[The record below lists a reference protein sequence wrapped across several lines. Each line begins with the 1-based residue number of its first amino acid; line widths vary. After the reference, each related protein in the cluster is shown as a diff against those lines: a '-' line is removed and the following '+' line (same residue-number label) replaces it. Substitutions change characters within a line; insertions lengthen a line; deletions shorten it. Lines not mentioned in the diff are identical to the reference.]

1 MKGYKRLLF
10 VCIAACSLFLG
21 GCGDALFELTAE
33 EEELIIHYAAYVT
46 AKHNIQQKD
55 GMSGVYVPDE
65 IEEDSEA
72 ADSTESLENGQGSGD
87 GTDGS
92 GEGQQAGES
101 KISLAE
107 AIGHGSDLVITF
119 SGGSFSDNYI
129 EGSVDSGDAP
139 AGYTYYIMKFVIINI
154 TQEDVVLN
162 NISLRPGF
170 KMTAGDLAVSAEE
183 TFLMSDFSTYMGT
196 ISAGKSVEAVLLFK
210 VPESAVDKITEPA
223 LQIII
228 NNESKNVKL

>member
-1 MKGYKRLLF
+1 MKRYKRFLF

-21 GCGDALFELTAE
+21 GCGDALFVLTPE
-33 EEELIIHYAAYVT
+33 EEELIVHYAAYVT

-65 IEEDSEA
+65 IPQDSEST
-72 ADSTESLENGQGSGD
+72 DSTETPDDGQNPNGG
-87 GTDGS
+87 DGS
-92 GEGQQAGES
+92 GEGQQMGVS
-101 KISLAE
+101 SISLAE

-119 SGGSFSDNYI
+119 TGSSIADNYI
-129 EGSVDSGDAP
+129 EGSADSGDAQE
-139 AGYTYYIMKFVIINI
+139 GYTFYVMKFLITNI
-154 TQEDVVLN
+154 SQQDVELN
-162 NISLRPGF
+162 NVVLRPGF
-170 KMTAGDLAVSAEE
+170 KLTAGELAVTSEE

-196 ISAGKSVEAVLLFK
+196 IEAGKSVEAVLLFE
-210 VPESAVDKITEPA
+210 VPKSAAEGITEPG